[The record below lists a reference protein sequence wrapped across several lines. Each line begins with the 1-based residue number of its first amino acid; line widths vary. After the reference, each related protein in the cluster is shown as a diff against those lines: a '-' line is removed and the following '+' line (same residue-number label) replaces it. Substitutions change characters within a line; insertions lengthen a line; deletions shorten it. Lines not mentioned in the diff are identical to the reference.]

1 MNLSVGSI
9 MKPTKFIAVLDA
21 AQNGH
26 FRNDDQLSTLTFS
39 CGLNFTA
46 RDYLLKSTNPVMAER
61 PDILRIGT
69 YTE

>member
-1 MNLSVGSI
+1 

>member
-1 MNLSVGSI
+1 MNLSDGSI
-9 MKPTKFIAVLDA
+9 IKPTKSIAIEAV

-61 PDILRIGT
+61 PDILRIST